1 MRPVEPGIFR
11 YHARGKALYCVR
23 ISVHGEDH
31 KRQGFPNLELAK
43 QYRDK
48 VHLRKIVGRHL
59 PEQMDVPFA
68 EAVALYWSAFKAK
81 GRIDAARPK
90 GIIEQYLMPALGR
103 YRLHQLTA
111 RDGLA
116 YVRERQRQQA
126 SPGTIQREWQVL
138 MRILNLAV
146 KYDLV
151 PKNRLAA
158 VEVPKGTRRDRIATP
173 DELTA
178 LHAMADPDLWR
189 IVIVEV
195 QTGLRQ
201 SALLFLEGKRI
212 QQRIDGHWLTFGA
225 AASPLKRLPKETP
238 LTATAYEALLGSA
251 KKLSPGRLL
260 TRWDNERAYKRYWAD
275 TVTLA
280 GIQDLTFHDLRH
292 TFATRLQDL
301 GVGYEVR
308 QALLGHQMPGMTA
321 RYSHGGP
328 GWQAKLREA
337 VTRLEQAFPAPPW
350 AQAGRSR
357 GQAMKARRA
366 KLRPFSARVSD
377 RTEKA
382 S

>member
-1 MRPVEPGIFR
+1 MRPIEPGIFR
-11 YHARGKALYCVR
+11 YQARGKDLYCVR
-23 ISVHGEDH
+23 ISAHGEDH
-31 KRQGFPNLELAK
+31 KRQGFPNLELARK
-43 QYRDK
+43 YRDK
-48 VHLRKIVGRHL
+48 IRLRTVLSRNL
-59 PEQMDVPFA
+59 PEQMDVPFE

-81 GRIDAARPK
+81 GRVDATRPQ
-90 GIIEQYLMPALGR
+90 GIIEQYLIPAFGR

-126 SPGTIQREWQVL
+126 SPGTIRREWQVL

-158 VEVPKGTRRDRIATP
+158 VDVPHGTRRDRVATP
-173 DELTA
+173 DELTT

-189 IVIVEV
+189 IVTVEL

-201 SALLFLEGKRI
+201 SALLGLEGKRV
-212 QQRIDGHWLTFGA
+212 QQRIDGQWLTFGA

-238 LTATAYEALLGSA
+238 LTKTAYEALFGSA
-251 KKLSPGRLL
+251 TKLPPGRLF
-260 TRWDNERAYKRYWAD
+260 TRWKTERSFQHYWTD
-275 TVTLA
+275 TMTLA
-280 GIQDLTFHDLRH
+280 GLRDLTFHDLRH

-328 GWQAKLREA
+328 GWQRQLREA
-337 VTRLEQAFPAPPW
+337 VTCLETAFPVPSW
-350 AQAGRSR
+350 AQAGFKRPRMSR
-357 GQAMKARRA
+357 DKGGRF
-366 KLRPFSARVSD
+366 RPFSALVS
-377 RTEKA
+377 A
-382 S
+382 